1 VTEAHFIGLGNF
13 SKIQSFFAKRQKRP
27 RKTRVDFDRGFCA
40 IAMAT
45 HGNLG
50 WLQELPP
57 KQVEIFAK
65 SFEFL
70 PNFLTSSLKQL
81 CTENGF
87 PNMRWMARVNEVI
100 EVNKVNEVNEVL
112 T

>member
-1 VTEAHFIGLGNF
+1 
-13 SKIQSFFAKRQKRP
+13 
-27 RKTRVDFDRGFCA
+27 
-40 IAMAT
+40 MAT

-50 WLQELPP
+50 CLQELPP

-100 EVNKVNEVNEVL
+100 EVNKVNEMNEVNEVNEVIEVIEVNKVL
-112 T
+112 QLNEI